1 MKGAELK
8 TTARALPGTDLSLD
22 SASEPYFERLCE
34 LAARDQWKLEELG
47 WHTLDVSSLPEP
59 FRQTAADGFAQL
71 QWGERTA
78 QLAATRLI
86 ELLPEGAA
94 RAFVVTQRT
103 DEARHVAF
111 FERVI
116 GLLGCEGRVRPSVQ
130 RLMREVQEAETP
142 EALVLGMQ
150 ILIESIAH
158 SLFQEASRVV
168 NSIEAGEE
176 LDGPLRALKTVM
188 GEWMPRLLGR
198 DESRHI
204 AFGLHYLRQRI
215 PRLEGPERHQLEE
228 KVSLWGEW
236 VLEQARDP
244 DLVYGI
250 GIDGEAVCGQLIEDL
265 NLRLAQVGLETRIA
279 PLKAA

>member
-1 MKGAELK
+1 MKGAESPVD
-8 TTARALPGTDLSLD
+8 TV
-22 SASEPYFERLCE
+22 SEPYFERLCE
-34 LAARDQWKLEELG
+34 LAARDQWRLEDLD
-47 WHTLDVSSLPEP
+47 WHTLDVAALPEE

-78 QLAATRLI
+78 QHAAARLV
-86 ELLPEGAA
+86 ELLPEGSA
-94 RAFVVTQRT
+94 RAFLVTQRT

-111 FERVI
+111 FERVMQV
-116 GLLGCEGRVRPSVQ
+116 LGCEGRVRPSVQ
-130 RLMREVQEAETP
+130 RLMREVQEADTP

-150 ILIESIAH
+150 ILIEGVAH
-158 SLFQEASRVV
+158 SLFQEAAKVV
-168 NSIEAGEE
+168 NGFEADES
-176 LDGPLRALKTVM
+176 LAGPLQALKKVM
-188 GEWMPRLLGR
+188 GEWMPRLLAR

-204 AFGLHYLRQRI
+204 AFGIHYLRQRL
-215 PRLEGPERHQLEE
+215 PRLDGASRRQLEE

-250 GIDGEAVCGQLIEDL
+250 GIDGEAVCGQLLEDL
-265 NLRLAQVGLETRIA
+265 NLRLGQVGLETRIA

>member
-1 MKGAELK
+1 MNSAELK
-8 TTARALPGTDLSLD
+8 PDT
-22 SASEPYFERLCE
+22 ASEPYFERLCE
-34 LAARDQWKLEELG
+34 LAARDQWKLEDLDWE
-47 WHTLDVSSLPEP
+47 TLDVSPLPEF

-78 QLAATRLI
+78 QLAATRLM

-94 RAFVVTQRT
+94 RTFVATQRT

-116 GLLGCEGRVRPSVQ
+116 GLLGCEGRVRPSVA

-150 ILIESIAH
+150 ILIEGVAH
-158 SLFQEASRVV
+158 SLFLEAARVV
-168 NSIEAGEE
+168 NALETEDSAG
-176 LDGPLRALKTVM
+176 GPLQALKTVM
-188 GEWMPRLLGR
+188 GEWMPKLLAR

-215 PRLEGPERHQLEE
+215 PRLDGMARRQLEA
-228 KVSLWGEW
+228 KVALWGEW

-250 GIDGEAVCGQLIEDL
+250 GIDGEAACGQLLEDL
-265 NLRLAQVGLETRIA
+265 NLRLGQVGLETRIA